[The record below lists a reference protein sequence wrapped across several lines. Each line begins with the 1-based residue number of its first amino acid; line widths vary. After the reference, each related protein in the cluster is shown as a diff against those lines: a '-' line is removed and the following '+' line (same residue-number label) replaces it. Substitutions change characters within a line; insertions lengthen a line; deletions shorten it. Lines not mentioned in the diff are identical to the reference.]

1 MFHSVFERIAYLEY
15 QLKAKKDIIAAFESE
30 ERYVKMQEE
39 YRCSLRHLESRI
51 KSLEAELEKA
61 YRLNTKMRKNWMD
74 VYEDLEREMKK
85 TQKDFRRVIK
95 KLAKKLLNVE
105 QELDTARDKIK
116 EQRKE
121 LYAVKTK
128 LEEEKGKNQ
137 QLRAQINRDYENS
150 SIPSSKTIKHKKI
163 TNSRE
168 KTERKQGAQTGHKHH
183 GRKKQTPTK
192 PVITLMPS
200 QEILD
205 DPDFKATGRFITKQL
220 VSIELC
226 LHVQEYTA
234 EIYRNSRT
242 GERVHGAFPTGVVD
256 DVNYDGSIK
265 AFLYLLNNDCN
276 VSIKKCRNFLSELT
290 GGKLVISAGMINKL
304 SRELAEKSEAAR
316 KKLFAE
322 IQMSPV
328 MHIDCTNARVNGK
341 SAYVFVNATP
351 DGRVYYSA
359 SARKGHAG
367 VKGTPAET
375 YQGILVHDHETT
387 FYKYGSDHQECLAHI
402 LRYLKDSMENEKTLT
417 WSTKMHSF
425 IQEIIHYRNS
435 QEPGMVIDEAVI
447 KKIEERYTDILKIAK
462 DEYEYEP
469 PTKYYMDGYNLY
481 KRMEKYMSNHL
492 LFLYNP
498 NVPTTNNEAERLL
511 RAYKRKQAQAVSFR
525 SPDSIDYLCRCM
537 SMLFEMRKN
546 SEKNIFQELSNIF
559 A

>member
-1 MFHSVFERIAYLEY
+1 MFNSVFERITYLEY

-39 YRCSLRHLESRI
+39 FQRSLRHLESRI
-51 KSLEAELEKA
+51 KSLEAELESA
-61 YRLNTKMRKNWMD
+61 YRSNTKMRKNWMD

-85 TQKDFRRVIK
+85 TEKAFMRVIK
-95 KLAKKLLNVE
+95 NLAKKLLNVQ
-105 QELDTARDKIK
+105 QELDIAKDKIK

-121 LYAVKTK
+121 LYAVKME
-128 LEEEKGKNQ
+128 LEEKNGENQ

-183 GRKKQTPTK
+183 GRKKQIPTK

-200 QEILD
+200 QEVLD
-205 DPDFKATGRFITKQL
+205 DPDFKPTGKFITKQL

-226 LHVQEYTA
+226 LHVQEYSA
-234 EIYRNSRT
+234 EIYRNSKT
-242 GERVHGAFPTGVVD
+242 GERVHGAFPAGVVD

-276 VSIKKCRNFLSELT
+276 VSIKKCQNFLSELT
-290 GGKLVISAGMINKL
+290 KGKLVISAGMINKL
-304 SRELAEKSEAAR
+304 SRELAEKSEAER
-316 KKLFAE
+316 KKIFAE

-359 SARKGHAG
+359 SAQKGHAG

-375 YQGILVHDHETT
+375 YQGILVHDHEST
-387 FYKYGSDHQECLAHI
+387 FYKYGSDHQECLAHV
-402 LRYLKDSMENEKTLT
+402 LRYLKDSMENEKNLT
-417 WSTKMHSF
+417 WSTKMHSL
-425 IQEIIHYRNS
+425 IREIIHYRNS
-435 QEPGMVIDEAVI
+435 LEPGTVIDEAII
-447 KKIEERYTDILKIAK
+447 KKIEERYTDILKTAK

-498 NVPTTNNEAERLL
+498 SVPSTNNEAERLL

-525 SPDSIDYLCRCM
+525 SLDSIDYLCRCM
-537 SMLFEMRKN
+537 SMLFGMRKN
-546 SEKNIFQELSNIF
+546 SEQNIFQELSYIF

>member
-1 MFHSVFERIAYLEY
+1 MFNSVFERITYLEY
-15 QLKAKKDIIAAFESE
+15 QLKAKNDIIAAFESE

-39 YRCSLRHLESRI
+39 YRCSLRHLESRM
-51 KSLEAELEKA
+51 KNLEAELESA

-85 TQKDFRRVIK
+85 AEKAFKRVIK
-95 KLAKKLLNVE
+95 NLTEKLLKAE
-105 QELDTARDKIK
+105 QELDAAKDKIK
-116 EQRKE
+116 EQLKE
-121 LYAVKTK
+121 LYAVKTE

-163 TNSRE
+163 NNSRE

-183 GRKKQTPTK
+183 GRKKQTPTE
-192 PVITLMPS
+192 PLITLMPS
-200 QEILD
+200 QEVLD
-205 DPDFKATGRFITKQL
+205 DPDFKPTGTFITKQL

-234 EIYRNSRT
+234 EIYRNSKT
-242 GERVHGAFPTGVVD
+242 GERVHGAFPAGVAD

-276 VSIKKCRNFLSELT
+276 VSIKKCQNFLSELT
-290 GGKLVISAGMINKL
+290 EGRLVISAGMINKL
-304 SRELAEKSEAAR
+304 SRELAEKSEAER
-316 KKLFAE
+316 KKLFSE

-351 DGRVYYSA
+351 DGKAYYSA
-359 SARKGHAG
+359 SEKKGHAG
-367 VKGTPAET
+367 VKDTPAET
-375 YQGILVHDHETT
+375 YQGILVHDHEST

-402 LRYLKDSMENEKTLT
+402 LRYLKDSMENEKNLT
-417 WSTKMHSF
+417 WSTKMRSL

-435 QEPGMVIDEAVI
+435 LEPGSVIDEAMI
-447 KKIEERYTDILKIAK
+447 KEIEERYTDILKTAK

-481 KRMEKYMSNHL
+481 KRMETYMSNHL
-492 LFLYNP
+492 LFLHNP
-498 NVPTTNNEAERLL
+498 NVPATNNEAERLL
-511 RAYKRKQAQAVSFR
+511 RSYKRKQTQAVSFR
-525 SPDSIDYLCRCM
+525 SLDSIDYLCRCM
-537 SMLFEMRKN
+537 SMLFGMRKN
-546 SEKNIFQELSNIF
+546 PELNIFQELSYIF